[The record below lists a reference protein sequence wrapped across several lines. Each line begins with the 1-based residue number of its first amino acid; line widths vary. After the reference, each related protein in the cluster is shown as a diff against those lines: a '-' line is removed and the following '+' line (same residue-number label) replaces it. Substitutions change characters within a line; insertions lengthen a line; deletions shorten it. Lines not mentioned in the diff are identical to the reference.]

1 MQALKIIA
9 QNIISKK
16 MTNEKLFLI
25 GLLLKIIFSIF
36 YASSFLDNF
45 FVPFINY
52 YVNNNFNNPYQEFI
66 SKGIFNAF
74 PYPSLMLFIVS
85 LPKMLLGSLFDI
97 RSIFFIRIPILLA
110 DIAIFTILLKIIK
123 NNNKKIVIYY
133 WLSPV
138 LIYINYIHGQLDAI
152 PISIF
157 FISLYLLFKK
167 KFEYSSIFFGM
178 SIATKTNMLMVL
190 PFYVVYLFYNKNLSF
205 KRLVLNI
212 LIIIFTFF
220 IINYKYIFD
229 KYFIEMVF
237 NNHEQFKIF
246 DFSYNFQNGNTLYF
260 TIFSYVLLLV
270 IFINLKS
277 ISKDVYVMFLGFIF
291 GIITLMISP
300 MQGWY
305 YWILPFF
312 IYFNCKE
319 MNNNNKLMKTLF
331 FTLQLSYFL
340 YFLFVIDSDYLQ
352 ALKIADL
359 PNLYHFLQNNNV
371 NANIIS
377 NIFFTILQTILFAN
391 CLFIYKSGILKYL
404 DHKLFSDHF
413 LLGICGDSGAGKSTI
428 ANAIESIFQKENTT
442 IIHGDDM
449 HKWER
454 GNENWNKLTH
464 LNPKSNFLHNEIS
477 QLKAIK
483 NGESIIRRHYNH
495 DNGRFTKEKKFKPNN
510 LVIFEG
516 LHSFYIK
523 PMRDLYD
530 LKIFVKPSEELRK
543 NWKVSRDTV
552 KRGYSE
558 NKILKQI
565 DDRKEDSQKFID
577 SQMKYADII
586 IEIISNQKIEDTFSK
601 NDQTLKITA
610 TNSFY
615 LEPVYNELCKIK
627 SIKCIHEYEDEDR
640 QILLINGDISSLEMD
655 FCMRN
660 LYLYKELTDLEI
672 ENYFWHDNYLGI
684 IQLFSTYCIIK
695 NILI

>member
-9 QNIISKK
+9 QNIVSKK
-16 MTNEKLFLI
+16 MTNEKLFLM
-25 GLLLKIIFSIF
+25 GLLLKITFSIF

-52 YVNNNFNNPYQEFI
+52 YVDNSFNNPYQEFI
-66 SKGIFNAF
+66 NRGIFNAF

-205 KRLVLNI
+205 RRLILNI

-319 MNNNNKLMKTLF
+319 MNNNNKLMKILF

-352 ALKIADL
+352 ALKITDL

-483 NGESIIRRHYNH
+483 NGESIMRRHYNH
-495 DNGRFTKEKKFKPNN
+495 NNGCFTKEKKFKPNN

-530 LKIFVKPSEELRK
+530 LKIFVKPCEELRK
-543 NWKVSRDTV
+543 NWKVSRDTI

-558 NKILKQI
+558 NKILNQI
-565 DDRKEDSQKFID
+565 DDRKADSQKFID

-586 IEIISNQKIEDTFSK
+586 IEIISNQKIEDAFSK

-640 QILLINGDISSLEMD
+640 QILLINGDISSLEID

-684 IQLFSTYCIIK
+684 IQLFITYCIIK

>member
-9 QNIISKK
+9 QNIVSKK

-205 KRLVLNI
+205 KRLILNI

-371 NANIIS
+371 NADIIS

-404 DHKLFSDHF
+404 DHKLFSDRF

-565 DDRKEDSQKFID
+565 NDRKEDSQKFID

-586 IEIISNQKIEDTFSK
+586 IEIISNQEIEDTFSK

-640 QILLINGDISSLEMD
+640 QILLINGDISSLEID
-655 FCMRN
+655 LCIRH
-660 LYLYKELTDLEI
+660 LSLYKELTDLEI
-672 ENYFWHDNYLGI
+672 DNYFWYDNYLGI
-684 IQLFSTYCIIK
+684 IQLFITYCVIK

>member
-371 NANIIS
+371 NADIIS

-404 DHKLFSDHF
+404 DHKLFSDRF

-640 QILLINGDISSLEMD
+640 QILLINGDISSLEID
-655 FCMRN
+655 LCIRH
-660 LYLYKELTDLEI
+660 LSLYKELTDLEI
-672 ENYFWHDNYLGI
+672 DNYFWYDNYLGI
-684 IQLFSTYCIIK
+684 IQLFITYCVIK

>member
-1 MQALKIIA
+1 MQNLKITF
-9 QNIISKK
+9 QNIVSKK

-25 GLLLKIIFSIF
+25 GLSLKIIFSFF
-36 YASSFLDNF
+36 YSSNFLDNF
-45 FVPFINY
+45 FIPFVNY
-52 YVNNNFNNPYQEFI
+52 YVDSGFNNTYQEFI
-66 SKGIFNAF
+66 NKGIFNAF
-74 PYPSLMLFIVS
+74 PYPSLMLFILS
-85 LPKMLLGSLFDI
+85 LPKIIFGSLFDM

-110 DIAIFTILLKIIK
+110 DIVIFAILLKIIK
-123 NNNKKIVIYY
+123 NNNKKIIIYY

-138 LIYINYIHGQLDAI
+138 LIYINYVHGQLDAI

-205 KRLVLNI
+205 RRFIVNI
-212 LIIIFTFF
+212 LIIFLTFS
-220 IINYKYIFD
+220 IINYKHIFD

-237 NNHEQFKIF
+237 NNQEQFKIF

-260 TIFSYVLLLV
+260 TIFSYCLLLV

-277 ISKDVYVMFLGFIF
+277 ISKDVYIMFLGFSF

-319 MNNNNKLMKTLF
+319 MNNNHKLMKILF
-331 FTLQLSYFL
+331 FSLQLCYFL
-340 YFLFVIDSDYLQ
+340 YFLFARDSDYLQ
-352 ALKIADL
+352 ILKIIDL
-359 PNLYHFLQNNNV
+359 PNLYSFLESKNF

-377 NIFFTILQTILFAN
+377 NISFTILQTMLFAN

-404 DHKLFSDHF
+404 DHKLFSDRF

-428 ANAIESIFQKENTT
+428 ANAIESIFQKGNTT

-454 GNENWNKLTH
+454 GNENWNRLTH

-483 NGESIIRRHYNH
+483 NGESIMRRHYNH
-495 DNGRFTKEKKFKPNN
+495 DNGLFTKEKKFKPNN

-565 DDRKEDSQKFID
+565 EDRKEDSQKFID

-586 IEIISNQKIEDTFSK
+586 IEIISHQNTEGAFSNNNQA
-601 NDQTLKITA
+601 LKITA

-627 SIKCIHEYEDEDR
+627 SIKCIHEYIDEDK
-640 QILLINGDISSLEMD
+640 QILLINGDISSLEID
-655 FCMRN
+655 FCMHN
-660 LYLYKELTDLEI
+660 LSLYKELTDLEI
-672 ENYFWHDNYLGI
+672 DNYHWHNNYLGI
-684 IQLFSTYCIIK
+684 IQLFITYCIIK

>member
-9 QNIISKK
+9 QNIVSKK
-16 MTNEKLFLI
+16 MTNEKLFLM
-25 GLLLKIIFSIF
+25 GLLLKITFSIF

-52 YVNNNFNNPYQEFI
+52 YVDNSFNNPYQEFI
-66 SKGIFNAF
+66 NRGIFNAF

-97 RSIFFIRIPILLA
+97 RSIFFIRIPILLS

-205 KRLVLNI
+205 KRLILNI

-246 DFSYNFQNGNTLYF
+246 DFSYNFQSGNTLYF

-319 MNNNNKLMKTLF
+319 MNNNNKLMKILF

-404 DHKLFSDHF
+404 DHKLFSDRF

-543 NWKVSRDTV
+543 NWKVSRDTI
-552 KRGYSE
+552 KRGYSK

-586 IEIISNQKIEDTFSK
+586 IEIISNQNIEDTFSK

-640 QILLINGDISSLEMD
+640 QILLINGDISSLEID
-655 FCMRN
+655 FCIRN

-672 ENYFWHDNYLGI
+672 DNYFWYDNYLGI
-684 IQLFSTYCIIK
+684 IQLFITYCIIK